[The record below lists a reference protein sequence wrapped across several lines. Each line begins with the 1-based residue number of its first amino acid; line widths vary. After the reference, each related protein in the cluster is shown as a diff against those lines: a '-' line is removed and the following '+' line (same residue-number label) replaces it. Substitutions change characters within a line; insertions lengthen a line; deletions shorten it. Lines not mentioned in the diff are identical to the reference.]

1 MLSGDFMLRKTQ
13 AALLTSILIF
23 CSTAFMFATDE
34 TRDVP
39 TWVQARVEALRPTAA
54 DRKFDEIGWAN
65 SIVDAEKLARQN
77 NRPVFLFTQ
86 NGRIEIGRT

>member
-1 MLSGDFMLRKTQ
+1 MRRRNWPL
-13 AALLTSILIF
+13 AALLIATILPPFHPAGI
-23 CSTAFMFATDE
+23 SATDASDNNK
-34 TRDVP
+34 DVP
-39 TWVQARVEALRPTAA
+39 TWVRAKVDSMQPTPE
-54 DRKFDEIGWAN
+54 DRKFDEIGWVN

>member
-1 MLSGDFMLRKTQ
+1 MLRRAQ
-13 AALLTSILIF
+13 AGLLSTLIV
-23 CSTAFMFATDE
+23 CSAASVLAIDQPK
-34 TRDVP
+34 DVP
-39 TWVQARVEALRPTAA
+39 TWVKAKVEALQPTAA

>member
-1 MLSGDFMLRKTQ
+1 MQSGNFMLRKTQ
-13 AALLTSILIF
+13 AALLTSTLIL
-23 CSTAFMFATDE
+23 CSAALMFATDKA
-34 TRDVP
+34 RDVP
-39 TWVQARVEALRPTAA
+39 TWVQARVEALQPTAA